1 MAQRRREVTPMS
13 VDKSPTDTYP
23 MRILSVSDVLTPV
36 SMEHAVTVLACS
48 LLRPSDVDAYAVWVV
63 LCHLPHNPR
72 HPFAVWDAYDRPE
85 GWSFGSGEYCVT
97 LVEAVG
103 RYGYRDYQHHLDQS

>member
-1 MAQRRREVTPMS
+1 MS

-23 MRILSVSDVLTPV
+23 MRTMRSGEKVSPV
-36 SMEHAVTVLACS
+36 SYDHTVTVLACW

-63 LCHLPHNPR
+63 LCHLPHNER

-85 GWSFGSGEYCVT
+85 GWSFGEGDYCANVSSA
-97 LVEAVG
+97 VE
-103 RYGYRDYQHHLDQS
+103 RYEARGGKYSLED